1 VADWTAALHAIA
13 VTDDMKARFSNTAM
27 RELNA
32 LHIFNFPLDPRN
44 GFALDNLTP
53 GLQIIGNRIKN
64 SSAFTSAVQH
74 VGDRYL
80 ANQTE
85 PGDVLLHGDLYP
97 GSWLTTDNGL
107 FVIDPEFCWIGPAE
121 WDVGVLLAHMRL
133 SGQEANYKSRFITRY
148 ARALDEKLVNQIIGI
163 EIMRRLMGVAQ
174 LPLQI
179 DLTAKEAL
187 LNEAHELVTGNR
199 L

>member
-1 VADWTAALHAIA
+1 
-13 VTDDMKARFSNTAM
+13 
-27 RELNA
+27 
-32 LHIFNFPLDPRN
+32 
-44 GFALDNLTP
+44 
-53 GLQIIGNRIKN
+53 
-64 SSAFTSAVQH
+64 
-74 VGDRYL
+74 
-80 ANQTE
+80 
-85 PGDVLLHGDLYP
+85 
-97 GSWLTTDNGL
+97 
-107 FVIDPEFCWIGPAE
+107 
-121 WDVGVLLAHMRL
+121 MRL

-148 ARALDEKLVNQIIGI
+148 ARTLDQKLVNQIIGI